1 MASPS
6 PMKPRD
12 LFDFVLL
19 AALWGAS
26 FLFMRVGAPEFGP
39 IALIGLR
46 VLIAA
51 VCLWPLL
58 WFMQRGAIGA
68 MRAHTA
74 PLAVV
79 GITNSALPFCLL
91 AFATLS
97 LTAGFTSLINAS
109 VPLWAALIGLV
120 WLRAPMNA
128 AQWLGLA
135 LGVVGMVILTWG
147 KVDFKPGGSG
157 IAILAGLIAT
167 CSYGFSTL
175 YAKKRLSSVRPLGV
189 ATGSQTAAA
198 IALLPLTVWFWP
210 KTHPSA
216 GAWLSLILLG
226 TFSTALAY
234 ILYFRLIAGL
244 GGQKASTVTF
254 LIPVFAALWG
264 WALLGEAVTIS
275 MIIGGIVILGGTA
288 LTLGL
293 LARRS
298 A

>member
-1 MASPS
+1 L
-6 PMKPRD
+6 KPRD

-51 VCLWPLL
+51 LCLWPLL
-58 WFMQRGAIGA
+58 WFMQRSATPA
-68 MRAHTA
+68 MRAHAT

-79 GITNSALPFCLL
+79 GVSNSALPFTLL
-91 AFATLS
+91 AFASLS

-109 VPLWAALIGLV
+109 VPLWAAVIGLF
-120 WLRAPMNA
+120 WLGAKLGQ
-128 AQWLGLA
+128 AQWIGLA
-135 LGVVGMVILTWG
+135 LGVVGMAILTWG

-157 IAILAGLIAT
+157 LAIIAGLTAT
-167 CSYGFSTL
+167 LSYGFSTHF
-175 YAKKRLSSVRPLGV
+175 AKKKLAGVPPLGV

-198 IALLPLTVWFWP
+198 IALLPLMIAFWP
-210 KTHPSA
+210 KANPSVN
-216 GAWLSLILLG
+216 AWISLLLLG

-234 ILYFRLIAGL
+234 ILYFRLIASL

-264 WALLGEAVTIS
+264 WALLGEAVTIH
-275 MIIGGIVILGGTA
+275 MLFGGGVVLLGTA

-293 LARRS
+293 VAKGKH
-298 A
+298 

>member
-1 MASPS
+1 MTR
-6 PMKPRD
+6 RD
-12 LFDFVLL
+12 LVDFVLL

-39 IALIGLR
+39 ISLIGLR

-51 VCLWPLL
+51 MCLWLL
-58 WFMQRGAIGA
+58 ICLTQPDALRA
-68 MRAHTA
+68 MRAHMM

-79 GITNSALPFCLL
+79 GFTNSALPFCLL

-109 VPLWAALIGLV
+109 VPLWAALLGLL
-120 WLRAPMNA
+120 WLRTSMNR

-135 LGVVGMVILTWG
+135 LGVAGMVILTWG

-157 IAILAGLIAT
+157 VAILAGLVAT
-167 CSYGFSTL
+167 LSYGWSTHF
-175 YAKKRLSSVRPLGV
+175 AKRRLSSVVPIGV

-198 IALLPLTVWFWP
+198 IMLLAPTFWFWP
-210 KTHPSA
+210 KTNPSSN
-216 GAWLSLILLG
+216 AWIALVLLG

-234 ILYFRLIAGL
+234 ILYFRLISRL
-244 GGQKASTVTF
+244 GGQKAAAVTF

-264 WALLGEAVTIS
+264 WVILGEAVTIS
-275 MIIGGIVILGGTA
+275 MVLGGIVILVGTA

-293 LARRS
+293 TARRS
-298 A
+298 S

>member
-1 MASPS
+1 L
-6 PMKPRD
+6 KPRD

-51 VCLWPLL
+51 LCLWPLL
-58 WFMQRGAIGA
+58 WFMQRSATPA
-68 MRAHTA
+68 MRAHA
-74 PLAVV
+74 MPLALV
-79 GITNSALPFCLL
+79 GVSNSALPFTLL
-91 AFATLS
+91 AFASLS

-109 VPLWAALIGLV
+109 VPLWAAVIGLF
-120 WLRAPMNA
+120 WLGAKLGQ
-128 AQWLGLA
+128 AQWIGLA
-135 LGVVGMVILTWG
+135 LGVVGMAILTWG

-157 IAILAGLIAT
+157 LAIIAGLTAT
-167 CSYGFSTL
+167 LSYGFSTHF
-175 YAKKRLSSVRPLGV
+175 AKKKLAGVPPLGV

-198 IALLPLTVWFWP
+198 IALLPLMIAFWP
-210 KTHPSA
+210 KANPSVN
-216 GAWLSLILLG
+216 AWISLLLLG

-234 ILYFRLIAGL
+234 ILYFRLIASL

-264 WALLGEAVTIS
+264 WALLGEAVTIH
-275 MIIGGIVILGGTA
+275 MLFGGGVVLLGTA

-293 LARRS
+293 VAKGKH
-298 A
+298 